1 MTDRPIQGML
11 LDASTPPRTISPADR
26 ADAGPAVRRR
36 PRVRIRLLPVVMAGV
51 AMLFLSPMLVMILTA
66 FKPEAE
72 VLNPDSVIP
81 RTWTLDNFRYV
92 LEYSEEAPFGRW
104 LLNSLFVSSTVTVL
118 VLIVSS
124 MAAYAITRLRL
135 PGSGRMLGII
145 IITMMLPAQFF
156 LVPVFLILSWLGWLD
171 TPAAL
176 IVPATAG
183 GFGVFML
190 SSFMRAIPRSIE
202 EAALIDGCSPLGVYL
217 HVNLPLCAPSLAT
230 LGIFT
235 FIGSWND
242 FVGPL
247 IFLDSVRN
255 YTLPVGI
262 ALYQTSYYT
271 EYGLTLATSVLAT
284 MPLVFVFMLFQR
296 QIIESMSTTGLKE

>member
-1 MTDRPIQGML
+1 MT
-11 LDASTPPRTISPADR
+11 ATPTRK
-26 ADAGPAVRRR
+26 
-36 PRVRIRLLPVVMAGV
+36 LVVTV
-51 AMLFLSPMLVMILTA
+51 AMLCIGAAFVAPLLLMILTS
-66 FKPEAE
+66 FKPEME
-72 VLNPDSVIP
+72 VLDPKSITP
-81 RTWTLDNFRYV
+81 RKPTLANYQYV
-92 LEYSEEAPFGRW
+92 LKYGEEAPFVRW
-104 LLNSLFVSSTVTVL
+104 LLNSVFVSTSVTVCVL
-118 VLIVSS
+118 VTSS
-124 MAAYAITRLRL
+124 LAAYGLTRLRP
-135 PGSGRMLGII
+135 PGSERTLSMIVV
-145 IITMMLPAQFF
+145 TMMLPAQLF
-156 LVPVFLILSWLGWLD
+156 LVPVFLILSWLKWLD

-176 IVPATAG
+176 IVPPIAS

-190 SSFMRAIPRSIE
+190 SSFMRAIPKSIE
-202 EAALIDGCSPLGVYL
+202 EAALIDGCTPFGVYWN
-217 HVNLPLCAPSLAT
+217 VNLPLCAPSLAT

-284 MPLVFVFMLFQR
+284 MPLVVFFLAFQR
-296 QIIESMSTTGLKE
+296 QIIDSMSSTGVKE

>member
-1 MTDRPIQGML
+1 MNWIMIL
-11 LDASTPPRTISPADR
+11 
-26 ADAGPAVRRR
+26 
-36 PRVRIRLLPVVMAGV
+36 V
-51 AMLFLSPMLVMILTA
+51 ALIFLSPLIIMILTS
-66 FKPEAE
+66 FKPEQE
-72 VLNPDSVIP
+72 VLDPSSILP
-81 RTWTLDNFRYV
+81 RTWTHTNYQYV
-92 LEYSEEAPFGRW
+92 LKWSEEAPFVRW
-104 LLNSLFVSSTVTVL
+104 LLNSVFIATTVTLLVLVISST
-118 VLIVSS
+118 
-124 MAAYAITRLRL
+124 AAFAITRLEV
-135 PGSGRMLGII
+135 PGSSRILGII
-145 IITMMLPAQFF
+145 VLTMMLPAQLF

-190 SSFMRAIPRSIE
+190 ASFMKAIPKSIE
-202 EAALIDGCSPLGVYL
+202 EAALIDGCTPLGVYL
-217 HVNLPLCAPSLAT
+217 HVNLPLCAPAMAT

-247 IFLDSVRN
+247 IFIDSVRN

-284 MPLVFVFMLFQR
+284 MPLVLMFMVFQR

>member
-1 MTDRPIQGML
+1 MTRGRSRFVVPW
-11 LDASTPPRTISPADR
+11 
-26 ADAGPAVRRR
+26 
-36 PRVRIRLLPVVMAGV
+36 VMALV
-51 AMLFLSPMLVMILTA
+51 ALLFVAPLVLMVLTS
-66 FKPEAE
+66 FKPESE
-72 VLNPDSVIP
+72 VLNPDTLVP
-81 RTWTLDNFRYV
+81 RTWTLANYRHV
-92 LEYSEEAPFGRW
+92 LGWSEEAPFVRW
-104 LLNSLFVSSTVTVL
+104 LLNSLFVSTTVTLLVL
-118 VLIVSS
+118 VFSS
-124 MAAYAITRLRL
+124 MAAFAITRLRL
-135 PGSGRMLGII
+135 PGSGAMLATVV
-145 IITMMLPAQFF
+145 ITMMLPAQLF
-156 LVPVFLILSWLGWLD
+156 LVPVYLILSWLGWLD

-190 SSFMRAIPRSIE
+190 SQFMKAVPRSIE
-202 EAALIDGCSPLGVYL
+202 EAALMDGASPLGVFL
-217 HVNLPLCAPSLAT
+217 HVTLPLCAPALAT

-284 MPLVFVFMLFQR
+284 MPLIAVFMLFQR
-296 QIIESMSTTGLKE
+296 QIIESMAMTGLKE

>member
-1 MTDRPIQGML
+1 MNF
-11 LDASTPPRTISPADR
+11 LDPRN
-26 ADAGPAVRRR
+26 PAVVEYSAPAAPRRSFWR
-36 PRVRIRLLPVVMAGV
+36 RLNPALWIMWLV
-51 AMLFLSPMLVMILTA
+51 AFLFLVPLIVMILTS

-72 VLNPDSVIP
+72 VLNPAAIIP
-81 RTWTLDNFRYV
+81 QTWTLENFRYV
-92 LEYSEEAPFGRW
+92 LSFPEEAPFIRW
-104 LLNSLFVSSTVTVL
+104 LLNSLFISTSVTLLVLVCSST
-118 VLIVSS
+118 
-124 MAAYAITRLRL
+124 AAYAITRLQV
-135 PGSGRMLGII
+135 PGSARILGII
-145 IITMMLPAQFF
+145 VITMMLPAQLF

-202 EAALIDGCSPLGVYL
+202 EAALIDGCSPLGVFL
-217 HVNLPLCAPSLAT
+217 HVNLPLCAPAMAT

-242 FVGPL
+242 YVGPL
-247 IFLDSVRN
+247 IFMDSIRN

-262 ALYQTSYYT
+262 ALYQGSYST
-271 EYGLTLATSVLAT
+271 EYGRTLAASVMAT
-284 MPLVFVFMLFQR
+284 LPLVVMFMAFQR
-296 QIIESMSTTGLKE
+296 QIIESMAATGVKE

>member
-1 MTDRPIQGML
+1 
-11 LDASTPPRTISPADR
+11 
-26 ADAGPAVRRR
+26 
-36 PRVRIRLLPVVMAGV
+36 MALV
-51 AMLFLSPMLVMILTA
+51 ALVFVAPLVLMVFTS
-66 FKPEAE
+66 FKPESE
-72 VLNPDSVIP
+72 VLNPETIVP
-81 RTWTLDNFRYV
+81 RTWTLSNYRHV
-92 LEYSEEAPFGRW
+92 LGWSEEAPFVRW
-104 LLNSLFVSSTVTVL
+104 LLNSLFISTTVTLLVL
-118 VLIVSS
+118 VFSS
-124 MAAYAITRLRL
+124 MAAYAITRLRV
-135 PGSGRMLGII
+135 PGSGPMLATIVV
-145 IITMMLPAQFF
+145 TMMLPAQLF
-156 LVPVFLILSWLGWLD
+156 LVPVYLILSWLGWLD

-190 SSFMRAIPRSIE
+190 SQFMKAVPRSIE
-202 EAALIDGCSPLGVYL
+202 EAALMDGASPLGVFL
-217 HVNLPLCAPSLAT
+217 HVTLPLCAPALAT

-247 IFLDSVRN
+247 IFMDSVRN

-284 MPLVFVFMLFQR
+284 MPLIAVFMVFQR
-296 QIIESMSTTGLKE
+296 QIIESMAMTGLKE

>member
-1 MTDRPIQGML
+1 M
-11 LDASTPPRTISPADR
+11 SP
-26 ADAGPAVRRR
+26 G
-36 PRVRIRLLPVVMAGV
+36 VMVFV
-51 AMLFLSPMLVMILTA
+51 AALFLAPLLVMILTS
-66 FKPEAE
+66 FKREAE
-72 VLNPDSVIP
+72 VLNPGSIIP
-81 RTWTLDNFRYV
+81 KTWTLSNFGYV
-92 LEYSEEAPFGRW
+92 LNYSEEAPFARW
-104 LLNSLFVSSTVTVL
+104 LLNSLFISTSITLLGL
-118 VLIVSS
+118 VLAS
-124 MAAYAITRLRL
+124 MAAYAITRLQV
-135 PGSGRMLGII
+135 PGSARMLGLVVV
-145 IITMMLPAQFF
+145 TMMLPAQLF
-156 LVPVFLILSWLGWLD
+156 LVPIFLILSWFHWLD

-183 GFGVFML
+183 GFGIFML

-202 EAALIDGCSPLGVYL
+202 EAALIDGASPLGVFL
-217 HVNLPLCAPSLAT
+217 HVNLPLCAPAMAT

-247 IFLDSVRN
+247 IFMDSARN

-284 MPLVFVFMLFQR
+284 MPLILVFVGFQR
-296 QIIESMSTTGLKE
+296 QIIESMATTGIKE